1 MSYFLSNLIVENV
14 GNNQNSSNV
23 EKDEE
28 FQKQYKDIY
37 DALFS
42 LNEQLKEINKY
53 VRNINPK
60 LYFLSDLSLME
71 IYSHI
76 SDDPAKALNILKYCY
91 RGIDSFII
99 SDKSSSESQSQKSQ
113 QKAILEIVGF
123 RNSNDE
129 VYNFDKTLVI
139 NEKYTTSLEF
149 LSYVMKN
156 LDEIPNS
163 IKKKTFAFI
172 NENLQKQNFSWSNFC
187 KSLLNYEL
195 KFQYIYIFMEICF
208 YHNLTISL
216 EMDELNRDNLLFPIS
231 KKQYLLADISDE
243 ETIRNHKLRYFY
255 EKICKNLTEIIGS
268 SKFLEYFKKYEFSN
282 ILLYNQFVLEII
294 KYKDILEDFINKGV
308 NDTNNFYYLALPK
321 LTFSFEKE
329 FLEKYSVNVSDI
341 FEQTYKK
348 SQNIYEKLADSNIF
362 LENESD
368 FLSLALKNEY
378 EIVLTTMS
386 YRHPYAYNP
395 VSLCDN
401 WIYVPQNSQ
410 YISSLIGSL
419 CSLSSNIICGSHKV
433 GKKNILNVKKLTNFN
448 LI

>member
-60 LYFLSDLSLME
+60 LYFISDLALME

-91 RGIDSFII
+91 RGIDHFII
-99 SDKSSSESQSQKSQ
+99 GDKFSSNESQKSQ
-113 QKAILEIVGF
+113 QKNILEVVGF
-123 RNSNDE
+123 KNSNDE
-129 VYNFDKTLVI
+129 VYNFDKALII
-139 NEKYTTSLEF
+139 NEKYTSSLEF

-163 IKKKTFAFI
+163 IRKKTFAFI
-172 NENLQKQNFSWSNFC
+172 NENLQKQNFNWINYC

-195 KFQYIYIFMEICF
+195 KLQYIYIFMEICF

-216 EMDELNRDNLLFPIS
+216 EMDELNRDHLLFPIS

-243 ETIRNHKLRYFY
+243 ETIRNHKLKYFY
-255 EKICKNLTEIIGS
+255 EKICKSLMEITAS
-268 SKFLEYFKKYEFSN
+268 SKFEDCFKKYEYSN

-308 NDTNNFYYLALPK
+308 NDTNNFYYLSLPK
-321 LTFSFEKE
+321 LTFSFDKE

-348 SQNIYEKLADSNIF
+348 SQKIYEKFAENNIF
-362 LENESD
+362 MENESD
-368 FLSLALKNEY
+368 FLPLALKNEY

-386 YRHPYAYNP
+386 YRYPYSYNP
-395 VSLCDN
+395 VSLSDN

-419 CSLSSNIICGSHKV
+419 CSLSSDIICGSHKV
-433 GKKNILNVKKLTNFN
+433 GKKNILNVKNYKF
-448 LI
+448 I